1 MKNIKLSKTLLF
13 ILVGGIIPLAFVY
26 IVTGNRLKF
35 IGSGIILGLTLALF
49 IIVCAATVGYRF
61 QKLNKQEKITNAL
74 LGTIIYTIIYVVLY
88 FTLLKPEKVDIM
100 NFLTTGYYGVVASI
114 IAIYVRDDEEE
125 PQEIKH
131 KYYTENKKKK

>member
-1 MKNIKLSKTLLF
+1 MKNLKLSKILLF

-35 IGSGIILGLTLALF
+35 IGSGIILGLVLALF
-49 IIVCAATVGYRF
+49 IIICAATVGYRF
-61 QKLNKQEKITNAL
+61 QKLTKEEKIVNVVA
-74 LGTIIYTIIYVVLY
+74 GTIIYTVIYVALF
-88 FTLLKPEKVDIM
+88 FTVLKPEKINIM
-100 NFLTTGYYGVVASI
+100 NFLTTGYYGIVASI
-114 IAIYVRDDEEE
+114 IAIYVRDDEQE